1 MLGYPC
7 CSLLPLVNG
16 CRRTNDTVGAI
27 MYLTRLIS
35 QSEVLYSAPNLET
48 AALYELLGQLH
59 AQRAQ
64 DAPSKLGGRPK
75 KQSQEAFAK
84 AANMKRICGLT
95 AT

>member
-1 MLGYPC
+1 MLGCPC

-35 QSEVLYSAPNLET
+35 QSEALYSEPNLET
-48 AALYELLGQLH
+48 AALYELLGHLQ

-64 DAPSKLGGRPK
+64 DAPSKLGYRPK
-75 KQSQEAFAK
+75 KQSQEAFAE